1 MNRGG
6 AVFVTCISLLSLP
19 GLAQAQAAAP
29 SGDEPVFKVS
39 VVSKST
45 KAINY
50 KVLGGA
56 TMVDFVGTAI
66 MPGAKGKAKVESK
79 QSRIEIDAS
88 VEMMESPSKFGA
100 EYLTYVLWSI
110 SPEGRAKNLGE
121 LLVEKGKAKLSVTTD
136 LQVFALVVTAEPY
149 FAVRQPSDLIVL
161 DNELRKNT
169 QGKVFLVDTKY
180 ELLQRGQY
188 ARLANPLSLTVDTR
202 QFPLELYEARNALFI
217 AQSFGADKYAAD
229 VYGRAKASLEMADT
243 AMQNKQP
250 RNDVATLARQA
261 VQFAED
267 ARELGMKR
275 QEEEALNKERQAAAQ
290 REDEARKRAAEAR
303 ARADQEAQQRAQAD
317 RERKQEEERRMVA
330 ERQQLAAEKQRI
342 EAEKQRMEAELAT
355 AREAAK
361 RAEAEAA
368 RLAAESA
375 RAQAETAKAQAEAE
389 QVKARKL
396 VEQAEREKLELRARL
411 LQQFNQILE
420 TRDSERGLVVNMGDV
435 LFDTGKFTIRATAR
449 EKLARLAGIVLA
461 YPGLRLEAEGH
472 TDNVGGEVLNQKLSQ
487 QRADSVRE
495 YLISQGLPEANITS
509 TGKAFSMPVASNDNA
524 AGRQKNR
531 RVEVI
536 VSGEVIGTKL
546 GVK

>member
-1 MNRGG
+1 MKRGG
-6 AVFVTCISLLSLP
+6 TLIQLCLATLMLP
-19 GLAQAQAAAP
+19 VLAQAQAAAA

-66 MPGAKGKAKVESK
+66 MPAAKGKAKVESK
-79 QSRIEIDAS
+79 QSRIDIDAN
-88 VEMMESPSKFGA
+88 VELLDPPTKFGA

-110 SPEGRAKNLGE
+110 SPEGRVTNLGE
-121 LLVEKGKAKLSVTTD
+121 ILLDKGKGKLSVSTD

-149 FAVRQPSDLIVL
+149 FSVRQPSDLIVME
-161 DNELRKNT
+161 NELRKNT

-188 ARLANPLSLTVDTR
+188 ARLANPLALGVDTK
-202 QFPLELYEARNALFI
+202 QFPLELYEARNAVYI

-229 VYGRAKASLEMADT
+229 VFGRAKASLEMADT
-243 AMQNKQP
+243 AMQRKQP
-250 RNDVATLARQA
+250 RNEVATLARQA

-275 QEEEALNKERQAAAQ
+275 QDEERLNKEREAAAA
-290 REDEARKRAAEAR
+290 REEEARKRAAEAR
-303 ARADQEAQQRAQAD
+303 AHAEEEARQRAQAD
-317 RERKQEEERRMVA
+317 LQRKQEEERRRVA
-330 ERQQLAAEKQRI
+330 EQQQLAAEKQRV
-342 EAEKQRMEAELAT
+342 EAELA
-355 AREAAK
+355 AAKEAAK

-368 RLAAESA
+368 RLQAEAA
-375 RAQAETAKAQAEAE
+375 RAQAEAARKQAEEE
-389 QVKARKL
+389 QQKARKL
-396 VEQAEREKLELRARL
+396 VEQAEREKAELRARL

-420 TRDSERGLVVNMGDV
+420 TRDTERGLVVNMGDV
-435 LFDTGKFTIRATAR
+435 LFDTGKYTIRPAAR

-472 TDNVGGEVLNQKLSQ
+472 TDNVGGEDFNMKLSQ
-487 QRADSVRE
+487 QRAGTVRD
-495 YLISQGLPEANITS
+495 YLISQGLPEGNITAS
-509 TGKAFSMPVASNDNA
+509 GKGFSMPVAPNDNA

-546 GVK
+546 GAK

>member
-1 MNRGG
+1 MMRGG
-6 AVFVTCISLLSLP
+6 ARFPLCLSALLLP
-19 GLAQAQAAAP
+19 VLAYGQAAAA

-66 MPGAKGKAKVESK
+66 MPAAKGKAKVESK
-79 QSRIEIDAS
+79 QSRIDIDAN
-88 VEMMESPSKFGA
+88 VELLDPPSKFGA

-110 SPEGRAKNLGE
+110 SPEGRVTNLGE
-121 LLVEKGKAKLSVTTD
+121 ILLDKGKGKLSVSTD

-149 FAVRQPSDLIVL
+149 FSVRQPSDLIVME
-161 DNELRKNT
+161 NELRKNT

-188 ARLANPLSLTVDTR
+188 ARLANPLALGVDTK
-202 QFPLELYEARNALFI
+202 QFPLELYEARNAVFI

-229 VYGRAKASLEMADT
+229 VFGRAKASLEMADT
-243 AMQNKQP
+243 AMQRKQP
-250 RNDVATLARQA
+250 RNEVATLARQA

-275 QEEEALNKERQAAAQ
+275 QDEERLNKEREAAAA
-290 REDEARKRAAEAR
+290 REEEARKRAAEAR
-303 ARADQEAQQRAQAD
+303 AHAEEEARQRAQAD
-317 RERKQEEERRMVA
+317 LQRKQEEERRRVA
-330 ERQQLAAEKQRI
+330 EQQQLAAEKQRV
-342 EAEKQRMEAELAT
+342 EADKQRVEAELA
-355 AREAAK
+355 AAKEAAK

-368 RLAAESA
+368 RLQAEAA
-375 RAQAETAKAQAEAE
+375 RAQAEAAQKQAEAE
-389 QVKARKL
+389 QEKARKL
-396 VEQAEREKLELRARL
+396 VEQAEREKAELRARL

-420 TRDSERGLVVNMGDV
+420 TRDTERGLVVNMGDV
-435 LFDTGKFTIRATAR
+435 LFDTGKYTIRAVAR

-472 TDNVGGEVLNQKLSQ
+472 TDNVGGEELNLKLSQ
-487 QRADSVRE
+487 QRAGTVRD
-495 YLISQGLPEANITS
+495 YLISQGLPEGNIAAS
-509 TGKAFSMPVASNDNA
+509 GKGFSMPVAPNDNA

-546 GVK
+546 GAK